1 MRTFL
6 ISSLFAAPVA
16 MGMIAPSEDAPAP
29 KDPVAVTIDLAVDK
43 TSSVILEGNPSTG
56 FVWEVVSV
64 SSDAVKVKAAV
75 MPAAMKKGEPP
86 VCGAPAPT
94 QVTFTGVKPGKS
106 TVVLEYKRPW
116 EKDTPAWK
124 TMTFTVN
131 VAAK

>member
-1 MRTFL
+1 M
-6 ISSLFAAPVA
+6 A
-16 MGMIAPSEDAPAP
+16 MGMIAPSDDAPAA
-29 KDPVAVTIDLAVDK
+29 KDEVSVSIDLTVGK
-43 TSSVILEGNPSTG
+43 SSSVILDGNPTTG
-56 FVWEVVSV
+56 FLWEIVSV
-64 SSDAVKVKAAV
+64 SSDAVKAETAIVAT
-75 MPAAMKKGEPP
+75 PMKKGEQP
-86 VCGAPAPT
+86 VCGAPSPT

>member
-1 MRTFL
+1 MKTLFL
-6 ISSLFAAPVA
+6 TSLLAAPLAVGMTAPSDDAPATQAPVA
-16 MGMIAPSEDAPAP
+16 VS
-29 KDPVAVTIDLAVDK
+29 IDLTVGNS
-43 TSSVILEGNPSTG
+43 SSVILDGNPTTG
-56 FVWEVVSV
+56 FVWQIVSV
-64 SSDAVKVKAAV
+64 SSDAVKAETAV
-75 MPAAMKKGEPP
+75 MATPMKKGEPP

-116 EKDTPAWK
+116 ETDTPAWK